1 MKNTLN
7 RNQNLDYFKN
17 KEWKNKINFTKTKIA
32 SKIEKILKIK
42 YNFHIPEWNIDL
54 KREILLANIFWLTE
68 EQKIKLSKDY
78 SENLTMNDVLEHLEK
93 FTKIYKLFFKWW
105 KIL

>member
-17 KEWKNKINFTKTKIA
+17 KEWKNKINFTKTKIV
-32 SKIEKILKIK
+32 SEIEKILKIK
-42 YNFHIPEWNIDL
+42 YNSHIPEWNIDL

-68 EQKIKLSKDY
+68 EQKIELSKDY

-93 FTKIYKLFFKWW
+93 FTNYSSNDEKYYKVA
-105 KIL
+105 